1 MIFKNIWIK
10 FFLWHMAVLYI
21 IAVITGNIE
30 VIKNHIAIQPLWLT
44 IAIANVGFRLRILT
58 IRDDGG
64 NEDDETRVCISYAV
78 VPALFYNALV
88 YVFFQN
94 ENVWIKI
101 YFVWL
106 VGFKLMFIRRPQN
119 DEFITKN
126 ILDILV
132 YFFALL
138 VVQICFQL
146 VANRNFQKGS
156 LGEEWSVAISSL
168 ILPLLFYS
176 TFAVLSD
183 SQSNER

>member
-1 MIFKNIWIK
+1 MNIWIK
-10 FFLWHMAVLYI
+10 FFLGHMAVLYI

-146 VANRNFQKGS
+146 VANRMFQKGS
-156 LGEEWSVAISSL
+156 LGEEWSFAISSL